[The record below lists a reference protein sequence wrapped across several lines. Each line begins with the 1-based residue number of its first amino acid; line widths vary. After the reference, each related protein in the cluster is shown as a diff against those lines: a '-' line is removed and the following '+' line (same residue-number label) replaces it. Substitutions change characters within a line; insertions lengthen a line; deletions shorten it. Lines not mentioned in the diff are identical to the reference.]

1 MRFIACIVLSVA
13 VIALAFHF
21 AKPLPGTNF
30 DESFLPKASSVKY
43 VAAGHDATVAGLFWI
58 KGLTELGESYL
69 TGKEYAYLS
78 HVANLCTELDS
89 LFFTPYYFVGSITPT
104 DTQDTTD
111 FVVMR
116 RAVRLFPEEWRL
128 AVGFALRLSKGPYP
142 DKRAAADVMRPYF
155 DYPDTTIPEHI
166 RLMYRSFELDAE
178 QTEMALEM
186 VLNDVIQPKFKKFR
200 GSFYN
205 KAFRVLGYR
214 GVGVTTGKDSTTYKE
229 VKKTIDAFAEGK
241 IPPQYAYTH
250 LLSLKK
256 VEEKKPEE
264 PPAEAVDAAE
274 TPADSTAGAANKDNA
289 VN

>member
-1 MRFIACIVLSVA
+1 MREKTYQDGGYANERYRFFAVLHIRTSQ
-13 VIALAFHF
+13 
-21 AKPLPGTNF
+21 
-30 DESFLPKASSVKY
+30 
-43 VAAGHDATVAGLFWI
+43 
-58 KGLTELGESYL
+58 
-69 TGKEYAYLS
+69 GKFTLK
-78 HVANLCTELDS
+78 TELDE
-89 LFFTPYYFVGSITPT
+89 F
-104 DTQDTTD
+104 
-111 FVVMR
+111 
-116 RAVRLFPEEWRL
+116 
-128 AVGFALRLSKGPYP
+128 
-142 DKRAAADVMRPYF
+142 
-155 DYPDTTIPEHI
+155 
-166 RLMYRSFELDAE
+166 

-274 TPADSTAGAANKDNA
+274 TPADSTASAANKDNA